1 MMCGLRF
8 LVRAEEEDLG
18 KKSCPWHGN
27 NPLYRRYHDEEWG
40 VPCRDDAKLF
50 EFLVL
55 EGAQAGLSWI
65 TILRKRENYRRAFAD
80 FNVEVVSRFTESDLV
95 RLMNEDGIVR
105 NRAKISSAQNNAC
118 CFIKVQSEFGS
129 FSNYLWNFF
138 DDEPLVNCWQDFE
151 QVPSKT
157 KLSLLI
163 SQDMM
168 ARGFNFFGPTICY
181 SYLQAMGFINDH
193 VEHCFRWSE
202 CQTSN

>member
-1 MMCGLRF
+1 MW
-8 LVRAEEEDLG
+8 E
-18 KKSCPWHGN
+18 KSCPWHGN

-80 FNVEVVSRFTESDLV
+80 FNVGVVGRFTESDFA

-118 CFIKVQSEFGS
+118 CFMRVQSDFGS
-129 FSNYLWNFF
+129 FSNYLWDFF

-157 KLSLLI
+157 KLSQLI
-163 SQDMM
+163 SQDMT

-202 CQTSN
+202 CQSSN